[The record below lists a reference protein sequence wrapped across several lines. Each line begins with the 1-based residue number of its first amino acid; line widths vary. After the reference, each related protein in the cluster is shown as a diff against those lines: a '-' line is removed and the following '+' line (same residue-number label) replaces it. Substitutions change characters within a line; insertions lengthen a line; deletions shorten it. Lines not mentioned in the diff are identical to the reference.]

1 MSTTTHSILTSRVA
15 SISSL
20 RDNPSKVIEEAEGEA
35 VAILNRNAPSFY
47 CVPAEMFEAMLENL
61 EDVALG
67 RMVEARSHEEAEHY
81 PSWDKL

>member
-1 MSTTTHSILTSRVA
+1 MSANTHCILTSRVA

-20 RDNPSKVIEEAEGEA
+20 RDNPSKVIAEAEGGA

-47 CVPAEMFEAMLENL
+47 CVPTDMFEAMIDAL

-67 RMVEARSHEEAEHY
+67 KLVQARQNEEAEHY
-81 PSWDKL
+81 PDWDKL